1 MRHEAIRKLYPQ
13 VVIIQDGIGCFDSS
27 GQLVEI
33 DEVAVT
39 AENIRLE
46 KTADLYSY
54 RGKRAQEYPNL
65 TDLADAVYWQANGDS
80 TKMQEYLAS
89 VAAVKEKYPKPASF
103 NIDTVMDSVESGTP
117 VIGQAVDTIGSIADS
132 ITGAQ

>member
-39 AENIRLE
+39 TENIRLE
-46 KTADLYSY
+46 KIADLYSY

-103 NIDTVMDSVESGTP
+103 NIDTTMDSVESGTP

>member
-13 VVIIQDGIGCFDSS
+13 VVVIQDGIGCFDSS

-33 DEVAVT
+33 DDVAVSVEST
-39 AENIRLE
+39 RLTE
-46 KTADLYSY
+46 TADLYSY

-103 NIDTVMDSVESGTP
+103 NIDTTMDSVESGTP

>member
-13 VVIIQDGIGCFDSS
+13 VVVIQDGIGSFDAS
-27 GQLVEI
+27 GRKIDLDEAAIAVETLKLQK
-33 DEVAVT
+33 T
-39 AENIRLE
+39 AE
-46 KTADLYSY
+46 LYSY

-65 TDLADAVYWQANGDS
+65 TELADAVYWQANGDN
-80 TKMQEYLAS
+80 TKMQDYLTKVSAI
-89 VAAVKEKYPKPASF
+89 KDKYPKPESF
-103 NIDTVMDSVESGTP
+103 DLTMAPDTVSADSI